1 VSQFA
6 TSELNSPVTAAS
18 EATSHMYSTSDVVAA
33 GTSVKMISATT
44 TTIKSPLSE
53 YQSLSNTSLTIG
65 MLTYK
70 CVIVYKYK
78 IIFTDVPAATTSEVE
93 YICEVASE
101 AAVTGEFN
109 SEVANCDT
117 GLVVV
122 KVSENVDMDNLVLEA
137 ESESVNR
144 RRTDIYYF

>member
-1 VSQFA
+1 MLTLSDTCTTTKPVSQFA

-33 GTSVKMISATT
+33 GTSVMMISATT

-70 CVIVYKYK
+70 CVIVYKNK
-78 IIFTDVPAATTSEVE
+78 SITTFEFLQDEQPSSLVTFRAEQII
-93 YICEVASE
+93 
-101 AAVTGEFN
+101 
-109 SEVANCDT
+109 
-117 GLVVV
+117 L
-122 KVSENVDMDNLVLEA
+122 
-137 ESESVNR
+137 
-144 RRTDIYYF
+144 

>member
-1 VSQFA
+1 MCVFIEHLPLTSASTTKLSMSTLSDTFTTTKPVSQFV

-33 GTSVKMISATT
+33 GTFVKMISATT

-78 IIFTDVPAATTSEVE
+78 SITTFEFLQDEKPSSLVTFRAEQII
-93 YICEVASE
+93 
-101 AAVTGEFN
+101 
-109 SEVANCDT
+109 
-117 GLVVV
+117 L
-122 KVSENVDMDNLVLEA
+122 
-137 ESESVNR
+137 
-144 RRTDIYYF
+144 

>member
-1 VSQFA
+1 MCVFIEYLPLTSASSTKLSMLTLSDTFTTTKPVSQFA

-33 GTSVKMISATT
+33 GTSVMMISATT

-70 CVIVYKYK
+70 CVIVYKNK
-78 IIFTDVPAATTSEVE
+78 SITTFEFLQDEQPSSLVTFRAEQII
-93 YICEVASE
+93 
-101 AAVTGEFN
+101 
-109 SEVANCDT
+109 
-117 GLVVV
+117 L
-122 KVSENVDMDNLVLEA
+122 
-137 ESESVNR
+137 
-144 RRTDIYYF
+144 